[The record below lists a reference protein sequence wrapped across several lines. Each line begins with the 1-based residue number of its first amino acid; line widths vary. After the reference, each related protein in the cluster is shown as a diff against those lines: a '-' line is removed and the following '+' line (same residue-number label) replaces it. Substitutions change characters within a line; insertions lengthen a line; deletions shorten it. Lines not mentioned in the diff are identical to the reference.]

1 MNPLFN
7 EGDKVRVKNWS
18 GVFWVSSRM
27 DLGKRYLYY
36 IREVEG
42 ERKSYI
48 GEDVLTLVELAPKP
62 ELTQLVIF

>member
-7 EGDKVRVKNWS
+7 EGDKVRVRNWS

-42 ERKSYI
+42 ERKSYMQ
-48 GEDVLTLVELAPKP
+48 EDALTLVERALGPAQ
-62 ELTQLVIF
+62 LTIF